1 MADPERSRPPVSTAT
16 VTRVVTRLLGT
27 VEVLGVRELAG
38 GSYCRTFRVEL
49 RGDAP
54 VVVRFAPPE
63 SQLLA
68 SERHLMRTEVAGTPL
83 LEPVLPVPRLLA
95 SDTSHTLVDRD
106 VVVQSWLPGV
116 PAAEA
121 LARSGDRDALVLW
134 EQLGALLA
142 RVHAVG
148 GSTYGRPGGPGS
160 ATWSQELGRRFA
172 LLGLDLERAGL
183 PAAGVRR
190 CVELVSWWTD
200 RLDERP
206 PRLLHGDLGPGNV
219 LVAGPHRLDVVGVV
233 DNDRVWWGDPPADWT
248 WYLVERR
255 RPAQQD
261 AFWSG
266 YGGRPAVDEAVLGL
280 YTARSTAEAALE
292 AHRLG
297 LDDRLHQH
305 LTELA
310 EQVDRVA

>member
-1 MADPERSRPPVSTAT
+1 MADLERSRPPVGTAT
-16 VTRVVTRLLGT
+16 VTRVVTR
-27 VEVLGVRELAG
+27 VLGVGVVDVRELAG
-38 GSYCRTFRVEL
+38 GSYCRTFRVDL
-49 RGDAP
+49 REDEP

-63 SQLLA
+63 SQQLA
-68 SERHLMRTEVAGTPL
+68 SERHLMRNEVAGTPL
-83 LEPVLPVPRLLA
+83 LQPVLPVPRLLA

-121 LARSGDRDALVLW
+121 LTRSGDRDALVLW

-160 ATWSQELGRRFA
+160 ATWSQELGRRFT
-172 LLGLDLERAGL
+172 LLALDLERAGL
-183 PAAGVRR
+183 PPVAVHR
-190 CVELVSWWTD
+190 CADLVSREAD

-219 LVAGPHRLDVVGVV
+219 LVAGPDRLEVVGVV

-248 WYLVERR
+248 WYLVDRR
-255 RPAQQD
+255 RPAQQE

-266 YGGRPAVDEAVLGL
+266 YGGRPAVEAEVLGL
-280 YTARSTAEAALE
+280 YAARSTAEAALE

-297 LDDRLHQH
+297 LGDRLSQH
-305 LTELA
+305 LSELTQ
-310 EQVDRVA
+310 QVDRLT